1 MLGKFIAGDF
11 IAIAGEMRRFPASN
25 ENTAKA
31 VFFIRADFKF
41 NELVKLDL
49 KTPLIMPL
57 FHCPLMHKT
66 TKLKKNGINSKC
78 ECENLKNKFQGN
90 KAEGVS

>member
-1 MLGKFIAGDF
+1 
-11 IAIAGEMRRFPASN
+11 
-25 ENTAKA
+25 
-31 VFFIRADFKF
+31 
-41 NELVKLDL
+41 
-49 KTPLIMPL
+49 MPL